1 MQVPGFTPS
10 CIHASF
16 SYDFGCFQLIKQ
28 IKEEM
33 GVAKNKN
40 KRAIRMVL
48 VGFWEGFGLLTWY
61 QRKKKEKEKKEHKL
75 PSDLSI
81 GFSFPVK
88 IFELVPSAWEYC
100 GGGGS
105 IISMEIDIFSF
116 SHSTPILIYIVFVIE
131 FMAIWLHQ
139 TTKSLGIHV
148 YIFSTWVEMWKISWH
163 LIWTMDSEI
172 QPKEFIEGYQFLD
185 SRLD

>member
-1 MQVPGFTPS
+1 MQGPGITPS

-116 SHSTPILIYIVFVIE
+116 SHSTHILIYSLCDE
-131 FMAIWLHQ
+131 FMAIWLPPNHKVIGY
-139 TTKSLGIHV
+139 TCIYFFYMGGN
-148 YIFSTWVEMWKISWH
+148 VENFLAPH
-163 LIWTMDSEI
+163 LNH
-172 QPKEFIEGYQFLD
+172 G
-185 SRLD
+185 